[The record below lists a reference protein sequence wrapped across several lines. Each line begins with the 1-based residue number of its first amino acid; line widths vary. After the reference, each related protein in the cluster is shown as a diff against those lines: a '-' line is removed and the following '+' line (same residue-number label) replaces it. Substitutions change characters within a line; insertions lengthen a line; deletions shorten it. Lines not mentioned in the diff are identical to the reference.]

1 MKFFLTGGRGFVGIN
16 LAHHL
21 AGLGDDVVIYANQP
35 LIQQAEDIFGNC
47 PGKVSCVCG
56 DVLDKAHMES
66 ELLTSNA
73 DVFIHAAVITPG
85 RERETKQFEHIFRVN
100 TFGTIN
106 ALEAAKKC
114 KTARFIYVSSVAVYG
129 SSSQEYNPVLETV
142 PLRPSN
148 VYEIS
153 KFSSEHIALRYREL
167 YNMEVRA
174 IRLGDVFGAW
184 EFDTGVRDTM
194 SAPCQTLK
202 AALEHRHAILPK
214 EGMTGWVYVKD
225 IAASIAA
232 LAKTAPEHLNHM
244 VYNSSS
250 IYRWSIAQWCNM
262 LAQRYLGFTYEIGE
276 PSEANIRFH
285 ALKDNGMFDVSRLR
299 EDTGFIPQYDCKKAF
314 DDYTK
319 WADSYPDLMKQ

>member
-1 MKFFLTGGRGFVGIN
+1 MKFFLTGGTGFVGIN
-16 LAHHL
+16 LAQYL

-35 LIQQAEDIFGNC
+35 LLKQAEEEFKSC
-47 PGKVSCVCG
+47 PGKVSWVCG
-56 DVLDKAHMES
+56 DVLDKEHIKS
-66 ELLTSNA
+66 ELMSSNA

-85 RERETKQFEHIFRVN
+85 RERETKQFEQIFRVN
-100 TFGTIN
+100 TLGTIN
-106 ALEAAKKC
+106 ALEAAKNCGTSK
-114 KTARFIYVSSVAVYG
+114 FVYVSSVAVYG
-129 SSSQEYNPVLETV
+129 ASSQEYDPIRETT
-142 PLRPSN
+142 PLKPSN
-148 VYEIS
+148 LYEIS
-153 KFSSEHIALRYREL
+153 KFTSEHIALRYREL

-202 AALEHRHAILPK
+202 AALERRHVILPK
-214 EGMTGWVYVKD
+214 EGLTGWVYVKD

-232 LAKTAPEHLNHM
+232 LAKTVPGQLNHM

-250 IYRWSIAQWCNM
+250 IYRWSIAQWCDM
-262 LAQRYLGFTYEIGE
+262 LTKRYQGFTYEVGK

-299 EDTGFIPQYDCKKAF
+299 EDTGFIPQYNCQKAF
-314 DDYTK
+314 EDYTE
-319 WADSYPDLMKQ
+319 WADSHLNLVGQ